1 MPKKVSNPSPHRND
15 RHPAWRDFFCEL
27 TDQPHC
33 IGTYNFYEDNF
44 MGSREINEIVVTD
57 IRMSFSS
64 MVVFMVK
71 WAVATIPALIILT
84 VVGSILLGILRIIF
98 GGFHPGMRF

>member
-1 MPKKVSNPSPHRND
+1 MRTDRSAHR
-15 RHPAWRDFFCEL
+15 
-27 TDQPHC
+27 
-33 IGTYNFYEDNF
+33 IGTYKFYEDNF

-71 WAVATIPALIILT
+71 WAIATIPALIILT
-84 VVGSILLGILRIIF
+84 VVGSILLGIFRIIF
-98 GGFHPGMRF
+98 GGFHPGMGMRF

>member
-1 MPKKVSNPSPHRND
+1 
-15 RHPAWRDFFCEL
+15 
-27 TDQPHC
+27 
-33 IGTYNFYEDNF
+33 

-71 WAVATIPALIILT
+71 WAIATIPALIILT

-98 GGFHPGMRF
+98 GGFHPGMGMRF